1 MNEDNLGVDFILF
14 LFKLHY
20 CCSCSTVESANEF
33 LETFKKYK
41 ESGVFDYEG

>member
-1 MNEDNLGVDFILF
+1 MNEDRLGVDFILF

-33 LETFKKYK
+33 LETFKKCE
-41 ESGVFDYEG
+41 ESGGA